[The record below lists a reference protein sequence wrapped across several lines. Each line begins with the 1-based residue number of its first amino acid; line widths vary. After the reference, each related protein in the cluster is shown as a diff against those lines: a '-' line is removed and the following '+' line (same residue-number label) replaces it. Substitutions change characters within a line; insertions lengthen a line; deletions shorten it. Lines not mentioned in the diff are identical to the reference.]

1 MAFTFLK
8 ASAKKTTAAKPAAPK
23 ATAAK
28 AATPK
33 TTTAKVTTTK
43 AATTTKSTTGTRYL
57 TLAIEKDS
65 KFTSITYN
73 AIKNSY
79 LTLSTCKE
87 YWDDKAKAPYCY
99 DTASRTFISYD
110 NPRSIQAKCDYVVS
124 KGVRGLMWW
133 DYGSDTTGDLIKA
146 VNGKLTTMKQN

>member
-1 MAFTFLK
+1 MPQDKRNTTNKVPLEKIVIGAAFYGRMA
-8 ASAKKTTAAKPAAPK
+8 
-23 ATAAK
+23 
-28 AATPK
+28 
-33 TTTAKVTTTK
+33 
-43 AATTTKSTTGTRYL
+43 TTKSTTGTRYL
-57 TLAIEKDS
+57 TLAIEKES

-99 DTASRTFISYD
+99 DTESRTFISYD
-110 NPRSIQAKCDYVVS
+110 NPKSIQAKCDYVVS